1 MVYCLAVVIKT
12 YRQEYWMNNQVT
24 AFTACFLWEIY
35 TNCWVNHLFTV
46 MRQDLAMS
54 ELSRILTRVWLIL
67 WPAKAFCFS
76 FWMLSFE
83 NKKASFILGVGLF
96 TWRLK
101 PVIVICWLTSLTL
114 FFSRS
119 GSYSFDTF
127 GLCNDS
133 AEFNTVHLH
142 KHNMTSSL

>member
-1 MVYCLAVVIKT
+1 
-12 YRQEYWMNNQVT
+12 
-24 AFTACFLWEIY
+24 
-35 TNCWVNHLFTV
+35 
-46 MRQDLAMS
+46 
-54 ELSRILTRVWLIL
+54 
-67 WPAKAFCFS
+67 
-76 FWMLSFE
+76 MLSFE